1 MAHAIKSAIAMPY
14 IALGLFSAHAVSL
27 AFVEHRLVLCS
38 AYPRQPGS
46 PTSFP
51 MRRRPCSARLWIFA
65 ALPMVVIVAKA
76 AMFGAHAQRRGVSAQ
91 LS

>member
-1 MAHAIKSAIAMPY
+1 
-14 IALGLFSAHAVSL
+14 
-27 AFVEHRLVLCS
+27 
-38 AYPRQPGS
+38 
-46 PTSFP
+46 